1 MTPLNKP
8 VTRRSDTAL
17 DGSFGPD
24 RNKRIVVTLHP
35 GGRIELR
42 PERTRRPETIHLLD
56 VYRYALRCRVGREQL
71 EKARERKAKKAE
83 RLARQRQERAE
94 KRLFGKA

>member
-1 MTPLNKP
+1 MTSLTKP
-8 VTRRSDTAL
+8 VTRKSDAAL

-35 GGRIELR
+35 GGLIELR
-42 PERTRRPETIHLLD
+42 PERTRRAEKMHLVD
-56 VYRYALRCRVGREQL
+56 VYRYALRCRVNRGQL
-71 EKARERKAKKAE
+71 EKARERKEKKAL

-94 KRLFGKA
+94 RKLFGKL